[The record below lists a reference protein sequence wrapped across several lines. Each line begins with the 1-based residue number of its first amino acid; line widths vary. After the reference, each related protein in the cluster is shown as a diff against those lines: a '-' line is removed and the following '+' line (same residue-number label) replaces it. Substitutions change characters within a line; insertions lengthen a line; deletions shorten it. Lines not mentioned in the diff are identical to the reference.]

1 MPNYIDSSFNQ
12 SKFIPIV
19 LSQQIMPGTFE
30 HTISLLVEDFLDM
43 SVFESR
49 YKNDDTGRPAY
60 DPAMLLRVILT
71 AYSRGCTSSRRIQML
86 CEQNTVFMALSGD
99 TQPHF
104 TTLARFISQMS
115 DVIQGMYTKVLL
127 VCSQEGLIG
136 SNMFAIDGCKLP
148 SNASKEWSGTHA
160 ELTKKHKKMSRAVRR
175 VLKKHREE
183 DASGAVNDDIQREA
197 EDKNIATLRKSA
209 KKVKQFCNTNV
220 DRAGIKGKVVKSN
233 ITDNESAKM
242 KTSHGTLQGYNGVA
256 AVDDKHQ
263 IVVAAE
269 AYGQGPENNLL
280 IPMIEQ
286 VGENMGVDYIAA
298 TKVTADSG
306 FHSKDN
312 IKYCQD
318 EGIDAYIADGNY
330 RKRDP
335 RFKARDRYQPKA
347 RKAQFFKAA
356 DFDYSASNDACICPA
371 GKTMWRQSTR
381 QIDGNDYVTFSGFLK
396 DCRSCPLLKQCMRKP
411 IKSQGR
417 QVSIKVNSG
426 DNKLPSPVEK
436 MKTKIDS
443 SAGRHVYS
451 RRLGTVEPVF
461 GNINTAKGLSR
472 FSLRGKEKVNAQW
485 LMYCLVHNVEKIQR
499 YGNIA

>member
-1 MPNYIDSSFNQ
+1 MS
-12 SKFIPIV
+12 
-19 LSQQIMPGTFE
+19 GTFE

-115 DVIQGMYTKVLL
+115 DVIQGMYTEVLL

-175 VLKKHREE
+175 MLKKHREE

-220 DRAGIKGKVVKSN
+220 DR
-233 ITDNESAKM
+233 
-242 KTSHGTLQGYNGVA
+242 
-256 AVDDKHQ
+256 
-263 IVVAAE
+263 
-269 AYGQGPENNLL
+269 
-280 IPMIEQ
+280 
-286 VGENMGVDYIAA
+286 VGL
-298 TKVTADSG
+298 
-306 FHSKDN
+306 N
-312 IKYCQD
+312 IK
-318 EGIDAYIADGNY
+318 EG
-330 RKRDP
+330 
-335 RFKARDRYQPKA
+335 
-347 RKAQFFKAA
+347 
-356 DFDYSASNDACICPA
+356 
-371 GKTMWRQSTR
+371 
-381 QIDGNDYVTFSGFLK
+381 
-396 DCRSCPLLKQCMRKP
+396 
-411 IKSQGR
+411 
-417 QVSIKVNSG
+417 
-426 DNKLPSPVEK
+426 
-436 MKTKIDS
+436 
-443 SAGRHVYS
+443 
-451 RRLGTVEPVF
+451 
-461 GNINTAKGLSR
+461 
-472 FSLRGKEKVNAQW
+472 
-485 LMYCLVHNVEKIQR
+485 
-499 YGNIA
+499 